1 MYSHSLKMRKSFEAL
16 QLSFIKNPY
25 TELGTLF
32 MNPNARGIGGGKL
45 LSFARFLYMSNNLNR
60 FDKEVVVEVGGTGL
74 AARELDG
81 VVRDAALRLDPVP
94 VDEAD

>member
-60 FDKEVVVEVGGTGL
+60 FDKEVVVEIRGYKNAKG
-74 AARELDG
+74 
-81 VVRDAALRLDPVP
+81 
-94 VDEAD
+94 